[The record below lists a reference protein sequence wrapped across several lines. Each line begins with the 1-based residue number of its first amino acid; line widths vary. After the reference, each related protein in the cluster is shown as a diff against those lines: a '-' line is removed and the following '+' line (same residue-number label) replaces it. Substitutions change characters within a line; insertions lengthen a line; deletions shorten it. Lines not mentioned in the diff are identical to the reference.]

1 MIELLFLAGIGL
13 KQCLPPEDIVVK
25 SKASVVQILISDK
38 QGRMA
43 TGTGLVVN
51 KSGDIITSTHV
62 IDTAESI
69 VVLDTDG
76 EQYAY
81 KVKKL
86 GDENSVSS
94 LQPSTVKKPAN
105 HIFSYSTYLT
115 VGEPLYTLGH
125 PLGLH
130 QLFSAGHL
138 SGFKDSF
145 VMTDIPTYPGM
156 SGSPVFDCE
165 GAVAGFVLAYVGAP
179 TLGVL
184 NHVNDVKDVL

>member
-1 MIELLFLAGIGL
+1 MIELLLLAGLNAKG
-13 KQCLPPEDIVVK
+13 CLPPEDIVEKRK
-25 SKASVVQILISDK
+25 SSVVQILISDK

-51 KSGDIITSTHV
+51 KFGDVITSTHV

-69 VVLDTDG
+69 VVRDTTG

-81 KVKKL
+81 RVKKL
-86 GDENSVSS
+86 GGEDSVSS
-94 LQPSTVKKPAN
+94 LMPSTVKKPVSYA
-105 HIFSYSTYLT
+105 FSYATNLV

-138 SGFKDSF
+138 SGFKDQY
-145 VMTDIPTYPGM
+145 VMTDIPVYPGM
-156 SGSPVFDCE
+156 SGSPVFDCK
-165 GAVAGFVLAYVGAP
+165 GAVAGFVLAYIAAP

-184 NHVNDVKDVL
+184 NHVNDVKEVL